1 LLHPTLRSFVIQL
14 SLSFRFCPTRS
25 SALGCGATLRVGHL
39 PHGHDSVGILDPRL
53 EGGML
58 FEYLIFWCRLGG
70 LRGFSLCQP
79 LNSSDTDDNGEDEP
93 THEPECSYVH
103 DFSLNK
109 ISNFLGQ
116 MNPVLHKHVLKLMS
130 FGEGPLLTIR
140 QRPSRRM
147 VSFFLDLRLW
157 MKPFWGERMINR
169 PTANSYLGGQ
179 LFVSLQ
185 PRRKLLTFSATI
197 YTAWSS

>member
-1 LLHPTLRSFVIQL
+1 
-14 SLSFRFCPTRS
+14 
-25 SALGCGATLRVGHL
+25 
-39 PHGHDSVGILDPRL
+39 
-53 EGGML
+53 
-58 FEYLIFWCRLGG
+58 
-70 LRGFSLCQP
+70 
-79 LNSSDTDDNGEDEP
+79 
-93 THEPECSYVH
+93 VH

-140 QRPSRRM
+140 QRPSRGM

-197 YTAWSS
+197 SHCVAFIKLVAVWQADVYRVCVPCHIHAVASITCARDKQLGRERDAHVLSVIASQ